1 LVTEFAGGAVIVP
14 DCPTFD
20 VQEMTHV
27 ADAETGHVPVPPV
40 RDFNDR
46 H

>member
-1 LVTEFAGGAVIVP
+1 LVTEFAGGAVIDP

-20 VQEMTHV
+20 VHVMTHV
-27 ADAETGHVPVPPV
+27 ADAETDHVPAPPV

>member
-14 DCPTFD
+14 DSPTFD
-20 VQEMTHV
+20 VQVMTQV